1 MKISVLM
8 IYYWTGESDIHK
20 IFWNDEK
27 ARKEINRMKKKHK
40 EDGMILLPSYRI
52 EEWEITE

>member
-1 MKISVLM
+1 M